1 MLLFCGSVLFAH
13 FERIHKKLRYA
24 NKRVPAARPSLLL
37 KVSTWMLWLQI
48 DTIKTMKLVEAAA
61 AAETCSE
68 KNSMNLMELAWTK
81 LSYRHLNIC
90 FYLNDS
96 LSLAFVCCHC
106 YCKWQ
111 MVCLFFA
118 ANPSLSV
125 QLLSFPCF
133 EPVCFFYSL
142 HFFTWS
148 IIQTRWFSL
157 VYIAIVLGSY
167 QKIYFCHVIHDETH
181 KYMYL
186 YIKVW
191 YMFAMW

>member
-1 MLLFCGSVLFAH
+1 
-13 FERIHKKLRYA
+13 
-24 NKRVPAARPSLLL
+24 
-37 KVSTWMLWLQI
+37 MLWLQI

-133 EPVCFFYSL
+133 EPVCFFLFVTLFHLKHNSDSL
-142 HFFTWS
+142 NLTCLH
-148 IIQTRWFSL
+148 
-157 VYIAIVLGSY
+157 
-167 QKIYFCHVIHDETH
+167 CHCSRFLSKDIF
-181 KYMYL
+181 L
-186 YIKVW
+186 PCNS
-191 YMFAMW
+191 